1 MCTFFL
7 HDTLTIDI
15 ARLSLHDALPISL
28 MFQSYPVHDGYED
41 PQLSNFYGQALP
53 LFKRG
58 VPVSTVHIENLSY
71 SGTLEDVK
79 VLIDR
84 KSTRLNSSHVRNS
97 YAVLCLKKHKP
108 IT

>member
-53 LFKRG
+53 LLKRG
-58 VPVSTVHIENLSY
+58 IPVSTVHIENLSY
-71 SGTLEDVK
+71 SKSLEDIK
-79 VLIDR
+79 VL
-84 KSTRLNSSHVRNS
+84 VAS
-97 YAVLCLKKHKP
+97 YSGMKPMEKEAHKHLSEWVKNGGVV
-108 IT
+108 I